1 MDTGLILVWDMD
13 QTIIGNSVDNE
24 KLIFNP
30 NAIDIIRKAIS
41 MRPKKVTAI
50 FLLTNNPADGFI
62 NMFHIKLSLFLRTS
76 YVFDGIMTATD
87 GERAEGIP
95 KRLEDVKTLMDRRS
109 FKYDETLKDRVY
121 FFDDVPNH
129 QIRGEIP
136 VDNYIQITPPFLPD
150 IKDLT
155 VYTVIHK
162 HLGMMGGNKK
172 KIGRT
177 RKLKRYGKY
186 MRVQRK
192 RKNN

>member
-30 NAIDIIRKAIS
+30 NAIDIIRKAID
-41 MRPKKVTAI
+41 MRPKKVSAI
-50 FLLTNNPADGFI
+50 FLLTNNPADGLI
-62 NMFHIKLSLFLRTS
+62 NMFHIKLSLLLRTP

-95 KRLEDVKTLMDRRS
+95 KRLEDVKTLMDRRD

-136 VDNYIQITPPFLPD
+136 VDNYIQITPPFIPD

-155 VYTVIHK
+155 VYTVILK
-162 HLGMMGGNKK
+162 LLEMSGGRKK
-172 KIGRT
+172 KSGKT
-177 RKLKRYGKY
+177 RRLKRYGKY

-192 RKNN
+192 KKNN